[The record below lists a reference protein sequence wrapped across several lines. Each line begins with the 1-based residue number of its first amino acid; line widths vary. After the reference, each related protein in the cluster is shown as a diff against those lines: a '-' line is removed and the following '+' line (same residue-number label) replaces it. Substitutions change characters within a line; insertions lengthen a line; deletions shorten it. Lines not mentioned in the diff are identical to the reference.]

1 MVEKTLDMQ
10 AGATLKSEKVCR
22 ESLPRK
28 FAEKVCQESLPRKF
42 AGRESATLQPWFQ
55 AAADVNGRRTCRSK
69 MYHNSSIPSKYIFS
83 TS

>member
-42 AGRESATLQPWFQ
+42 AKKVCRESLPAEKVPPCSLGF
-55 AAADVNGRRTCRSK
+55 K
-69 MYHNSSIPSKYIFS
+69 LLLM
-83 TS
+83 